1 MYEYNK
7 EVYVG
12 GIMPLTVEQKK
23 EIVEKF
29 GKDGKNTGSAE
40 VQIALLTQRI
50 RELTE
55 HVKVHKKDNHSR
67 HGLVKLVAQRKKM
80 MKYLRKT
87 NPESYVSTIKELN
100 IRG

>member
-1 MYEYNK
+1 
-7 EVYVG
+7 
-12 GIMPLTVEQKK
+12 MPLTVEQKN
-23 EIVEKF
+23 EIVEQF
-29 GKDGKNTGSAE
+29 GKNGKDTGSAE

-55 HVKVHKKDNHSR
+55 HVKIHKKDNHSR
-67 HGLVKLVAQRKKM
+67 YGLIKLVSQRKRM

-87 NPESYVSTIKELN
+87 NQESYVNTIKELK